1 MKRSKETIYHFNC
14 EECRNWWSYA
24 TMEESLRD
32 SPWYCPHCGVKQAA
46 IWLSGQE
53 EIEGVPV

>member
-1 MKRSKETIYHFNC
+1 MKTIYHFNC
-14 EECRNWWSYA
+14 EACRNWWSYA
-24 TMEESLRD
+24 TMEESLRE